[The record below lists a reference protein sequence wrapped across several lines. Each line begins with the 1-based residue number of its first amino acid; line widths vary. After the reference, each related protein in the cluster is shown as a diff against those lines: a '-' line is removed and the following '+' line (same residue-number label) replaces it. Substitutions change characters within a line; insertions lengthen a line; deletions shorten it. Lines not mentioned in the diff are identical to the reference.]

1 MEGMKMK
8 NTFKTIMIAAAAAAS
23 LSSCNVLDVDP
34 TGWYSESVAY
44 ASVDNMDLY
53 VKGLYSIMYANADIA
68 QGYIFDDG
76 VSDLI
81 KYSWYGVLNQG
92 GRVNQFFYTGSSF
105 TAESNFRSNWAN
117 YTYIRQ
123 LNEFF
128 YDVHQGYASGIDKEQ
143 LAIRVAEVRFLR
155 AFAYQELA
163 LRHGGV
169 ILRVDEDHVDG
180 PADAEKARSSKEDT
194 WNWIINEYTK
204 AEKDLPE
211 SWSGVNAGRITSGA
225 ATAMKARAALYAGR
239 YKDAVDAATEVID
252 SGNYSLLEGNTYEK
266 YYKIFTDPNNSE
278 LILPVYYAQSTGNG
292 GKQHNFN
299 SYFCPPGD
307 GKELNEDGTVTI
319 KNPIGAAATP
329 TEEYASSFDIK
340 YNGAY
345 HPFDWNKLAEYGGD
359 PYSGREPRFYASI
372 LHNNEV
378 WKGRKLELYDG
389 GFDGYMDFSET
400 GQDNDH
406 RTTTGYIFRKFMSD
420 DTKMNYTSILSGQY
434 WIEMRLA
441 ELYLIRSEA
450 NARLGNWS
458 LAYDDLNVIRKR
470 VGLQDKGMKVDWD
483 SYVEDLSKE
492 RVCELGLEGHRNFDL
507 VRWGLAQKVLDH
519 KRMHG
524 VRITKKSD
532 GTFTYEVVE
541 CDTRDRLYPSK
552 YNIFP
557 IPITEMQRN
566 SLCEQ
571 NLEWL

>member
-1 MEGMKMK
+1 MKRSLK
-8 NTFKTIMIAAAAAAS
+8 LISIAAAVS

-44 ASVDNMDLY
+44 SSVDNLDLY
-53 VKGLYSIMYANADIA
+53 VKGLYSILYANADIA

-76 VSDLI
+76 ISDLV

-92 GRVNQFFYTGSSF
+92 GRVNQFFYTGASF

-128 YDVHQGYASGIDKEQ
+128 YDVNMGYADKLKSED
-143 LAIRVAEVRFLR
+143 LAVRVAEVRFLR
-155 AFAYQELA
+155 AFAYHELA

-180 PADAEKARSSKEDT
+180 PDDREKARSTKNET
-194 WNWIINEYTK
+194 WEWIISEYDK
-204 AEKDLPE
+204 AIADLPD
-211 SWSGVNAGRITSGA
+211 SWSGDNAGRITSGA
-225 ATAMKARAALYAGR
+225 ALGMKARACLYAGF
-239 YKDAVDAATEVID
+239 YNDAVKAATDLID
-252 SGNYSLLEGNTYEK
+252 SGKYTLVEGTTYDK
-266 YYKIFTDPNNSE
+266 YYKIFTDPYNSE

-292 GKQHNFN
+292 GKQHGFN

-307 GKELNEDGTVTI
+307 GKAVDSDGKVTV

-329 TEEYASSFDIK
+329 TEEYASSFDIM

-345 HPFDWNKLAEYGGD
+345 HPFDWSKLKEYGGD
-359 PYSGREPRFYASI
+359 PYKGREPRFYASI
-372 LHNNEV
+372 LHNNEN
-378 WKGRKLELYDG
+378 WRGRKLELYDG
-389 GFDGYMDFSET
+389 GFDGYMDFAET

-420 DTKMNYTSILSGQY
+420 DSKMNYTSILSGQY

-441 ELYLIRSEA
+441 EIYLIRSEA
-450 NARLGNWS
+450 NARLGNWP

-470 VGLQDKGMKVDWD
+470 VGLSDKAMKLDWD
-483 SYVEDLSKE
+483 GYVEDLSKE

-519 KRMHG
+519 KKMHG
-524 VRITKKSD
+524 VRIKKAGD
-532 GTFTYEVVE
+532 GSFSYEVVE
-541 CDTRDRLYPSK
+541 CDTRERLYPEK

-557 IPITEMQRN
+557 IPVSETLRN
-566 SLCEQ
+566 SLCTQ
-571 NLEWL
+571 NPEWL